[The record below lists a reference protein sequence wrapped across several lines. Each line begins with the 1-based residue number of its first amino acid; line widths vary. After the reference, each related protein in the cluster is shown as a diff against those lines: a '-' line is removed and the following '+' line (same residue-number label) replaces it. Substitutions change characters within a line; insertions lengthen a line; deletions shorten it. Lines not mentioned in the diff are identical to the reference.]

1 MSSVIAAILL
11 LLGSAFGLIAAIGLL
26 RFPDVLLRMHAAT
39 KAGTLGAGLVL
50 IAVAV
55 DFGGTGIAVRAV
67 ATIVFLFATAPVAA
81 HLIGRASY
89 FVGVRLWDKTVV
101 DELRG
106 RYNPETHE
114 LDPDLYDP
122 VVFRGVRRTKA
133 PSDNVET

>member
-1 MSSVIAAILL
+1 MSSVIAAALL
-11 LLGSAFGLIAAIGLL
+11 LLGSAFALIAAVGLL
-26 RFPDVLLRMHAAT
+26 RFPDLLLRMHAAT

-50 IAVAV
+50 LAVAV
-55 DFGGTGIAVRAV
+55 DFGGTGTVVRMI

-106 RYNPETHE
+106 RYDPETHQ

-122 VVFRGVRRTKA
+122 VLFRNVRRGSAEEK
-133 PSDNVET
+133 PS